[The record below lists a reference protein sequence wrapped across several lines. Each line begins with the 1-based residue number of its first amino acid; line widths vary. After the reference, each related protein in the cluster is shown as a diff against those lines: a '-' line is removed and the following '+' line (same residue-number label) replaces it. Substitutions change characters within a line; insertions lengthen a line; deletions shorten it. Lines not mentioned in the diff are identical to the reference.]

1 MCRFDW
7 KLAACCILLPQ
18 AFLIFSDMLG
28 MLVGLFYPKLNWT
41 NEAEVVK
48 RSMAIMIQMFGSM
61 AVLGIG
67 IAVYFLFA
75 AEHIQMDTYYM
86 ISTAALFVLA
96 AILYYVIMHFGARKY
111 EKLGG

>member
-1 MCRFDW
+1 
-7 KLAACCILLPQ
+7 
-18 AFLIFSDMLG
+18 
-28 MLVGLFYPKLNWT
+28 
-41 NEAEVVK
+41 
-48 RSMAIMIQMFGSM
+48 M

-67 IAVYFLFA
+67 IAAYFLFA